1 MDGSGNLYISEYGG
15 HRIRKITPAGVVS
28 TLAGSGNAAYVDG
41 SGISASFNEPQGL
54 DVDALGNVYV
64 VEANNNRIRKIT
76 PAGVVTTLAG
86 SSIGGSEDGTGV
98 GATFNR
104 PFDLIRDGSGN
115 LYVSDCGSHKIR
127 KITPAGVVTTI
138 AGSGLPGS
146 TDGIGT
152 AASFNFPRG
161 MVFDSSGNL
170 YVADVWS
177 HKIRKISPAGVV
189 STFAG
194 SGVKSSVDGI
204 GTAATFNE
212 PSGLAIDSAGNFY
225 VGETVGQKIRKITPS
240 GEVTTLAG
248 AGTVGSTDG
257 TGAAAKFNGPYG
269 LVVDA
274 NGNLIVADTENHKI
288 RKVTIVEK

>member
-28 TLAGSGNAAYVDG
+28 TLAGSGNAAYADG

-54 DVDALGNVYV
+54 DVDASGNVYV

-86 SSIGGSEDGTGV
+86 SSIGGSADGTGV

-177 HKIRKISPAGVV
+177 HKIRKITPAGVV

-269 LVVDA
+269 LLVDA
-274 NGNLIVADTENHKI
+274 DGNLIVADTENHKI

>member
-1 MDGSGNLYISEYGG
+1 
-15 HRIRKITPAGVVS
+15 
-28 TLAGSGNAAYVDG
+28 
-41 SGISASFNEPQGL
+41 
-54 DVDALGNVYV
+54 
-64 VEANNNRIRKIT
+64 
-76 PAGVVTTLAG
+76 
-86 SSIGGSEDGTGV
+86 
-98 GATFNR
+98 
-104 PFDLIRDGSGN
+104 
-115 LYVSDCGSHKIR
+115 
-127 KITPAGVVTTI
+127 
-138 AGSGLPGS
+138 
-146 TDGIGT
+146 
-152 AASFNFPRG
+152 

-177 HKIRKISPAGVV
+177 HKIRKITPAGVV

-257 TGAAAKFNGPYG
+257 TGSAAKFNGPYG
-269 LVVDA
+269 LLVDA
-274 NGNLIVADTENHKI
+274 DGNLIVADTENHKI